1 MINNIG
7 FGLRIGSILGVSGI
21 NFASVGFLGT
31 LSNVEYLG
39 DKVNFNTFNTLN
51 LGGVLGSLIGGILGG
66 LLGQGLSN
74 QISSFSL
81 SAPFGT
87 FPFNQQPNCNLS
99 FSGVNNQLIMIL
111 LITLL
116 MILLQQRNQQA
127 NGFLGSFPQGSLS
140 TIPFGFGGGLG
151 GGLAGGGFLVG
162 MSSPFNSGFGWVV
175 PAGFTSRG
183 FGMPYVG
190 SLGNVMSL
198 GNISNNSTV
207 QGIGGFA
214 GGQGEYSVDLIK
226 KFEGFRAHAY
236 WDYQRYSIGY
246 GTKANSPNEV
256 ITQEEAERR
265 LREHIEKYVL
275 PGIKNIIG
283 QERWNQLSYNQ
294 KSALVSFAYNV
305 GVGGATPVLKLV
317 KAGRIQ
323 EAAQEMKR
331 YVHAGG
337 KVLQGLVNRRNE
349 EAKLLLS

>member
-1 MINNIG
+1 MIDNIC
-7 FGLRIGSILGVSGI
+7 FGLRIGGILGVSGI
-21 NFASVGFLGT
+21 NFASVSFLGT
-31 LSNVEYLG
+31 LSNVESLS
-39 DKVNFNTFNTLN
+39 DEVNFNTLN
-51 LGGVLGSLIGGILGG
+51 LGGVLGDLIGGILGG
-66 LLGQGLSN
+66 LLSQGLSN

-99 FSGVNNQLIMIL
+99 FSGVNNQLMMIL

-116 MILLQQRNQQA
+116 MILLQQRNQQV
-127 NGFLGSFPQGSLS
+127 NGFLGSFPQGLLS

-151 GGLAGGGFLVG
+151 GGLAGGGFLLG
-162 MSSPFNSGFGWVV
+162 MSSPFNSEFGGLV

-190 SLGNVMSL
+190 SLGN
-198 GNISNNSTV
+198 ISNNPTV

-226 KFEGFRAHAY
+226 KFEGFSAHAY
-236 WDYQRYSIGY
+236 WDYQQYSIGY
-246 GTKANSPNEV
+246 GTKAKSPNEV

-265 LREHIEKYVL
+265 LREEVERYVL
-275 PGIKNIIG
+275 PGIKNVIG

-305 GVGGATPVLKLV
+305 GVGGATPVLELV